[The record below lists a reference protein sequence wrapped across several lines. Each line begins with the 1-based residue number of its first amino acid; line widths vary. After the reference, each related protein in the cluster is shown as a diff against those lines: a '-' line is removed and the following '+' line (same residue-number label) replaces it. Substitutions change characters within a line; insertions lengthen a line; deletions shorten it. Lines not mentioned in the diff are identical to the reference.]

1 MSTGTVNNVGQSIR
15 VYYFV
20 LRLFGF
26 APLPLLVTDDSGL
39 QPSAARAGTE
49 RAWSAAYTGG
59 FVLLYSAIFVAYL
72 TGESFTTSYESFLL
86 SGAELTYCGLL
97 FLNTLFHVLHA
108 WTVRSKAR
116 TIVRD
121 LGTVDGE
128 LARAGSPVNHQ
139 RQYDAIWTGLYLN
152 VVTLSALGQLSAAL
166 IELNHGDGWT
176 GKLFYLLVFVLATT
190 VFAVDLLE
198 GIVAVTLVVRRYEAL
213 QRLFG

>member
-1 MSTGTVNNVGQSIR
+1 MATGTVNNVGQSIR

-26 APLPLLVTDDSGL
+26 APLPLLVTDSGL
-39 QPSAARAGTE
+39 QPSANRAGTE

-72 TGESFTTSYESFLL
+72 TGESFTTNYESFLL

-121 LGTVDGE
+121 LGAVDGE
-128 LARAGSPVNHQ
+128 LARAGAPVNHQ

-152 VVTLSALGQLSAAL
+152 VVTLCALGQLSAAL

-213 QRLFG
+213 RRLFG